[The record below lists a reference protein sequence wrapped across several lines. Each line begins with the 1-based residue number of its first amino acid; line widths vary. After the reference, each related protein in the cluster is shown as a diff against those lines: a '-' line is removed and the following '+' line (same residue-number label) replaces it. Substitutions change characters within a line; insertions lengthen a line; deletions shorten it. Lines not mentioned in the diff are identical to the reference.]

1 MEISPLLRRISP
13 AVWILPAAA
22 LILVAWAAQA
32 LVAEIGNATTVSD
45 WVAGYTA
52 ADWWLGVGTAAI
64 LSLATAA
71 VMLLPAMRQRRRD
84 YPNGVPALAALVI
97 LTTGFAG
104 FAAAGIADEF
114 VRDHRMV
121 VYRPAFDD
129 VSSVRAAAIF
139 PGDETPVVI
148 ITATAAAAL
157 AAAGAV
163 YAASRGTGRR
173 AVVVAI
179 FVAASIVAS
188 GLAATGSSWITKS
201 THSATVYKTA
211 HSYVKNKPP
220 VIGAPDYFA
229 GIAALFD
236 FAIHL
241 IAAIAVIIGGI
252 AAGFAGRKNG
262 APPVI
267 AGFIASVLAVVL
279 AWVVHSIAASSGPYP
294 YFGAPPGATAIVIH
308 YAFIFIGIPVLVSG
322 VPALLAVTADAF
334 GHKVNAA
341 LQR

>member
-1 MEISPLLRRISP
+1 MPISPLLRRVSS

-22 LILVAWAAQA
+22 VILVARAAQA
-32 LVAEIGNATTVSD
+32 LVAETGYGGTASD
-45 WVAGYTA
+45 WVAAYTA
-52 ADWWLGVGTAAI
+52 ADWWVGVGTAAI

-84 YPNGVPALAALVI
+84 YPNGAPALAALVI

-104 FAAAGIADEF
+104 FAAAGLADEF
-114 VRDHRMV
+114 VREHRMV

-163 YAASRGTGRR
+163 YAASRRTGRR

-179 FVAASIVAS
+179 FIAASIVAS
-188 GLAATGSSWITKS
+188 GFAATGSSLITKS
-201 THSATVYKTA
+201 TQSATAYKAA

-220 VIGAPDYFA
+220 MIDSPDYFA
-229 GIAALFD
+229 GLAAAID
-236 FAIHL
+236 FALHL
-241 IAAIAVIIGGI
+241 IAVIAVIAGTI
-252 AAGFAGRKNG
+252 AAGFAGRKDG

-267 AGFIASVLAVVL
+267 AGFIASVLAVAL
-279 AWVVHSIAASSGPYP
+279 AWVVHSIAASSSPYP
-294 YFGAPPGATAIVIH
+294 YFGAPPGVTAIVIH
-308 YAFIFIGIPVLVSG
+308 YALIFIGIPVLVSG
-322 VPALLAVTADAF
+322 APALFAVTADAV
-334 GHKVNAA
+334 GYRIYAA
-341 LQR
+341 QRR